1 MGSISAFIWKKYSS
15 HIIQLITFDIGNK
28 TLKKDNTCNEIRY
41 SLHVYYYFFFYKS
54 YSIPENSS
62 IFAQIIF

>member
-28 TLKKDNTCNEIRY
+28 TLKKIILVMRFAIVCMFIITLFSINHTLFQKIVVY
-41 SLHVYYYFFFYKS
+41 LHK
-54 YSIPENSS
+54 
-62 IFAQIIF
+62 